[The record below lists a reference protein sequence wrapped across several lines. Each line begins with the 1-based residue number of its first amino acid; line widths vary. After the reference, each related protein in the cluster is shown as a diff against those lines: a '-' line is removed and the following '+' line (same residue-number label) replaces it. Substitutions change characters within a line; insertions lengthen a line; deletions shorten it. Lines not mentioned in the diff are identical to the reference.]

1 MRSGEIILLLA
12 NARWMSIFVNLER
25 KLGTNTFEQLRVLA
39 ILLLNNEKHKPIHVL
54 LIGAAAQ
61 IILVSVLLSFY
72 SAYVSPISTL
82 YIVLIAGVSALLFFG
97 ISYFLWK
104 HFIED
109 RIQTIFRIID
119 QGSNVQVSKPKI
131 DLNTDIIGKAADE
144 SMMWAKERKKEIAK
158 LKEQAAFRREFLGNL
173 AHELKTPVFS
183 IQGYI
188 LTLLEGGLE
197 DEKVNRKFLER
208 ASFAAERMTEI
219 LEDLDQIMNLEVNRV
234 ELRMESF
241 DIVKLTKDIINSFEE
256 RALEKSV
263 KVRMAKKYE
272 PLFVKADRPK
282 ISQVLTNL
290 IANSIN
296 YSKINGETVVR
307 FEVVNQSL
315 ITEVSD
321 NGIGVAEKDIPRL
334 FERFYR
340 VEQSR
345 NREEGGSGLGLAICK
360 HIIESH
366 KETIGVKSKLGEGS
380 TFSFSL
386 RKSPKSI

>member
-1 MRSGEIILLLA
+1 MKNI
-12 NARWMSIFVNLER
+12 
-25 KLGTNTFEQLRVLA
+25 
-39 ILLLNNEKHKPIHVL
+39 KPIHVL

-82 YIVLIAGVSALLFFG
+82 YIVLIAVVSALLFFG
-97 ISYFLWK
+97 VSYFLLK

-158 LKEQAAFRREFLGNL
+158 LKEQAAFRRDFLGNL

-208 ASFAAERMTEI
+208 AAFSAERMTEI
-219 LEDLDQIMNLEVNRV
+219 LEDLDQIMNLEVNKV
-234 ELRMESF
+234 ALKMESF
-241 DIVKLTKDIINSFEE
+241 DLVKLTKDIINSFEE
-256 RALEKSV
+256 RSIEKLV
-263 KVRMAKKYE
+263 KVSMDKKYE
-272 PLFVKADRPK
+272 PIFVKADRSK

-296 YSKINGETVVR
+296 YSKENGATTIR
-307 FEVVNQSL
+307 FYPINQSL

-321 NGIGVAEKDIPRL
+321 NGIGIAEQNIPRL

-345 NREEGGSGLGLAICK
+345 NRNEGGSGLGLAICK

-366 KETIGVKSKLGEGS
+366 NETISVKSKLDEGT

-386 RKSPKSI
+386 KKDTKYN

>member
-1 MRSGEIILLLA
+1 MKNI
-12 NARWMSIFVNLER
+12 
-25 KLGTNTFEQLRVLA
+25 
-39 ILLLNNEKHKPIHVL
+39 KPIHVL

-82 YIVLIAGVSALLFFG
+82 YIVLIAVVSALLFFG
-97 ISYFLWK
+97 ISYFLLK

-183 IQGYI
+183 VQGYI

-208 ASFAAERMTEI
+208 AAFSTERMVDI
-219 LEDLDQIMNLEVNRV
+219 IEDLDQIMKLESNEITLNLQVFN
-234 ELRMESF
+234 LL
-241 DIVKLTKDIINSFEE
+241 KLTKEIVDFLE
-256 RALEKSV
+256 EKSQEKFIDIKIEEKEV
-263 KVRMAKKYE
+263 
-272 PLFVKADRPK
+272 PINVKADQAK
-282 ISQVLTNL
+282 IGQVLTNL
-290 IANSIN
+290 ISNAIN
-296 YSKINGETVVR
+296 YSNEKTEIHIQFYPLGESIV
-307 FEVVNQSL
+307 
-315 ITEVSD
+315 TEISD
-321 NGIGVAEKDIPRL
+321 NGIGIAERDIPRL

-345 NREEGGSGLGLAICK
+345 NRNKGGSGLGLSICK

-366 KETIGVKSKLGEGS
+366 NETITVKSEVGKGS
-380 TFSFSL
+380 AFSFSL
-386 RKSPKSI
+386 RKARS